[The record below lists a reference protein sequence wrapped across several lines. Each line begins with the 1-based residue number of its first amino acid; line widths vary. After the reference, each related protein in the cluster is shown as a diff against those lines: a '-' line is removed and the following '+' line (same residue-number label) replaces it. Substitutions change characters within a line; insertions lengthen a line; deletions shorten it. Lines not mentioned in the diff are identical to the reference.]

1 MPFLTC
7 RSLSD
12 GIYHDVLRGNVLE
25 IDAVDLPGHL
35 LIVRHPGRCHQ
46 IGYFKRGIRSKGSGI
61 VGRSRKRGNTI
72 FVNSGLVPDGIPQ
85 TTVVDLF
92 DTLHDLEQSS
102 STGNAVGLQGRGH
115 SQADGFLRAAG
126 IGHDQIGGQRIEMP
140 CDAFC
145 RGIIRLEAYCQIR
158 ALRHA
163 VSLPFHGGFR
173 NVICLLFQV
182 P

>member
-25 IDAVDLPGHL
+25 IDAVNLPWDL

-72 FVNSGLVPDGIPQ
+72 FVNSGLVPDGISQ

-92 DTLHDLEQSS
+92 DTLHDLKESS
-102 STGNAVGLQGRGH
+102 STGDAIGLQRWGH

-126 IGHDQIGGQRIEMP
+126 IGHDQIGSQRIEMP
-140 CDAFC
+140 SSALC
-145 RGIIRLEAYCQIR
+145 RGMDIARLLGIYRTMSTLCYSEVR
-158 ALRHA
+158 
-163 VSLPFHGGFR
+163 
-173 NVICLLFQV
+173 
-182 P
+182 